1 MLLTQLIDQPF
12 GLTNSQK
19 TLKRQKRK
27 SNVERTSTEEHTRIS
42 PERFLGQHVASSF
55 SDHQIEREISPRKWC
70 SRLPGSVVHDLS
82 TVPTVAPSHEA
93 RVPLTET
100 FTSSTD
106 SKIRDGAKYEE
117 SDTRRRMSPNSG
129 PKRLRELLEQPGIIR
144 SLGAHDVFTALIVEQ
159 AGFETVFIGG
169 FGTSASMLGL
179 PDLNFLTMSEM
190 AEAVRRMA
198 TRVCIP
204 VIADGDTGYG
214 DLHNVQRT
222 VEAFEA
228 AGASGILLEDQVMPK
243 RCGHFA
249 NKRVI
254 PSEEMVLKIKA
265 AVKAKSDPDFVIF
278 ARTDARQMNGL
289 DDAIDRVNRC
299 CDSGADIAFIEA
311 PESRAELEEIPKR
324 VKHPLFVN
332 MLTGGVTPILSVK
345 ELEQL
350 GYKIVVCPIES
361 LMVCARAMRDLCE
374 AWKNTGR
381 VDKLATQAMSFA
393 EVKKLLGVEEFL
405 KLRERL

>member
-1 MLLTQLIDQPF
+1 MRQLL
-12 GLTNSQK
+12 
-19 TLKRQKRK
+19 
-27 SNVERTSTEEHTRIS
+27 
-42 PERFLGQHVASSF
+42 
-55 SDHQIEREISPRKWC
+55 
-70 SRLPGSVVHDLS
+70 
-82 TVPTVAPSHEA
+82 A
-93 RVPLTET
+93 R
-100 FTSSTD
+100 
-106 SKIRDGAKYEE
+106 
-117 SDTRRRMSPNSG
+117 
-129 PKRLRELLEQPGIIR
+129 PGIIR

-169 FGTSASMLGL
+169 FGTSASLLGL
-179 PDLNFLTMSEM
+179 PDLNFLSASEM
-190 AEAVRRMA
+190 ADAVRRMA
-198 TRVCIP
+198 ARLTIP
-204 VIADGDTGYG
+204 VIADGDTGHG

-222 VEAFEA
+222 VELFES

-249 NKRVI
+249 KKQVI
-254 PSEEMVLKIKA
+254 PTDEMVLKIKA
-265 AVKAKSDPDFVIF
+265 AVGARSSADFLIF

-299 CDSGADIAFIEA
+299 CDAGADIAFIEA
-311 PESRAELEEIPKR
+311 PESLSELEAIPKR

-374 AWKNTGR
+374 TWKTTGR
-381 VDKLATQAMSFA
+381 VDKLASQAMTFA
-393 EVKKLLGVEEFL
+393 DLKAMLGVERWL
-405 KLRERL
+405 DVKNKIDQ